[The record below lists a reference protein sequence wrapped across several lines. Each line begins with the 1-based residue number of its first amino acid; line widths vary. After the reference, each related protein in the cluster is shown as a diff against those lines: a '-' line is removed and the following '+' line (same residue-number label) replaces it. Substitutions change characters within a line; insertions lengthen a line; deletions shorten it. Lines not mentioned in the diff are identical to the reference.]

1 MAAIHSL
8 RAASRRCAARC
19 VINAA
24 APSKSPAFTASMA
37 APHTGQNP
45 TCSVGISTWYF
56 HSDPLGWASTKRPS
70 PTDHTFTGQSERYQR
85 EKAATCA
92 GE

>member
-37 APHTGQNP
+37 APHTSQKP

-56 HSDPLGWASTKRPS
+56 HTDPLGWASTKRQS
-70 PTDHTFTGQSERYQR
+70 PTVHTFTGQSNRYHR
-85 EKAATCA
+85 ANTAASA
-92 GE
+92 GV